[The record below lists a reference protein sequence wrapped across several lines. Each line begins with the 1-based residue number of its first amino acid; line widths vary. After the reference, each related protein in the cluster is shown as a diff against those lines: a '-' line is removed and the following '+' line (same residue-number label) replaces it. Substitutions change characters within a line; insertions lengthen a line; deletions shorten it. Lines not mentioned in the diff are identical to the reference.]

1 MDSYSGDHN
10 VRQQLAGPQDKNGS
24 ATEDSVVA
32 ERQAVE
38 GGVVAT
44 WRAKGSGSMAS
55 QHNAEGSAM
64 VNQRIAD
71 GDVIASQH
79 ALESDIMTD
88 RLAATEDGIM
98 ANQQATGPDA
108 GEHER
113 QHDSEPPSREAI
125 PSPEKHRV
133 PALAPQEVLLDAA
146 CAFDSLARYVT
157 AGNFDQLSKTQADA
171 VMRIALFGP
180 ASMTELA
187 SGLGVSKEH
196 VTRAVADLEEQGLV
210 TKRRNTENR
219 RIVEAVLTGKGEE
232 AVTAIRLASIE
243 RLEKPLS
250 SLSPAERDE
259 LVDLSTRAVSL
270 LLKIRL
276 G

>member
-1 MDSYSGDHN
+1 MGGILHWVSASPLACGEAVVAKGACMDSYPADHN
-10 VRQQLAGPQDKNGS
+10 VWQQLAGPRGKDGS
-24 ATEDSVVA
+24 TAKDGVA
-32 ERQAVE
+32 A
-38 GGVVAT
+38 
-44 WRAKGSGSMAS
+44 
-55 QHNAEGSAM
+55 
-64 VNQRIAD
+64 
-71 GDVIASQH
+71 
-79 ALESDIMTD
+79 
-88 RLAATEDGIM
+88 
-98 ANQQATGPDA
+98 
-108 GEHER
+108 
-113 QHDSEPPSREAI
+113 

-133 PALAPQEVLLDAA
+133 PTLAPQEVLLDAA

-157 AGNFDQLSKTQADA
+157 ASNFDQLSKTQADA

-210 TKRRNTENR
+210 TKRRNDENR
-219 RIVEAVLTGKGEE
+219 RIVEAVLTEKGEE

-259 LVDLSTRAVSL
+259 LVDLSTRAVAL
-270 LLKIRL
+270 LLKVRL

>member
-1 MDSYSGDHN
+1 MGGILHWVSASPPACGEAVVAKGACMDSYPADHN
-10 VRQQLAGPQDKNGS
+10 VWQQLAGPRDKS
-24 ATEDSVVA
+24 S
-32 ERQAVE
+32 
-38 GGVVAT
+38 GG
-44 WRAKGSGSMAS
+44 G
-55 QHNAEGSAM
+55 
-64 VNQRIAD
+64 
-71 GDVIASQH
+71 
-79 ALESDIMTD
+79 
-88 RLAATEDGIM
+88 EDGV
-98 ANQQATGPDA
+98 AA
-108 GEHER
+108 
-113 QHDSEPPSREAI
+113 

-133 PALAPQEVLLDAA
+133 PTLAPQEVLLDAA

-157 AGNFDQLSKTQADA
+157 ASNFDQLSKTQADA

-196 VTRAVADLEEQGLV
+196 VTRAVAGLEEQGLV
-210 TKRRNTENR
+210 TKRRNAENR
-219 RIVEAVLTGKGEE
+219 RIVEAVLTEKGEE
-232 AVTAIRLASIE
+232 AVTAGRLASIE

-270 LLKIRL
+270 LLRIRL

>member
-1 MDSYSGDHN
+1 MPSRKGGILHWVSASPPACGEAVVAKGACMDSYPADHN
-10 VRQQLAGPQDKNGS
+10 MWQQLAGPRDKS
-24 ATEDSVVA
+24 
-32 ERQAVE
+32 
-38 GGVVAT
+38 
-44 WRAKGSGSMAS
+44 SG
-55 QHNAEGSAM
+55 
-64 VNQRIAD
+64 D
-71 GDVIASQH
+71 G
-79 ALESDIMTD
+79 
-88 RLAATEDGIM
+88 EDGV
-98 ANQQATGPDA
+98 AA
-108 GEHER
+108 
-113 QHDSEPPSREAI
+113 

-133 PALAPQEVLLDAA
+133 PTLAPQEVLLDAA

-157 AGNFDQLSKTQADA
+157 ASNFDQLSKTQADA

-196 VTRAVADLEEQGLV
+196 VTRAVAGLEEQGLV
-210 TKRRNTENR
+210 TKRRNAENR
-219 RIVEAVLTGKGEE
+219 RIVEAVLTEKGEE

-270 LLKIRL
+270 LLRIRL

>member
-1 MDSYSGDHN
+1 MAQNFRIQGIGGILHWVSASPPACGEAVVAKGACMDSYPADHN
-10 VRQQLAGPQDKNGS
+10 VWQQLAGPRGEDGS
-24 ATEDSVVA
+24 TAKGGVA
-32 ERQAVE
+32 ASRQAARQAA
-38 GGVVAT
+38 GL
-44 WRAKGSGSMAS
+44 
-55 QHNAEGSAM
+55 
-64 VNQRIAD
+64 D
-71 GDVIASQH
+71 G
-79 ALESDIMTD
+79 
-88 RLAATEDGIM
+88 
-98 ANQQATGPDA
+98 DA
-108 GEHER
+108 GEG
-113 QHDSEPPSREAI
+113 QCGSSTPSQAA

-133 PALAPQEVLLDAA
+133 PTLAPQEVLLDAA

-157 AGNFDQLSKTQADA
+157 ASNFDQLSKTQADA

-196 VTRAVADLEEQGLV
+196 VTRAVAGLEEQGLV
-210 TKRRNTENR
+210 TKRRNNENR
-219 RIVEAVLTGKGEE
+219 RIVEAVLTEKGEE

-270 LLKIRL
+270 LLRIRL

>member
-1 MDSYSGDHN
+1 MHWVSASPPVCGEAVVAKGARMNSYPADHN
-10 VRQQLAGPQDKNGS
+10 VWQQLAGPRGEDGS
-24 ATEDSVVA
+24 TAKDGVA
-32 ERQAVE
+32 AGRQATE
-38 GGVVAT
+38 GGVTTSRQAA
-44 WRAKGSGSMAS
+44 RQAAS
-55 QHNAEGSAM
+55 L
-64 VNQRIAD
+64 D
-71 GDVIASQH
+71 GDAC
-79 ALESDIMTD
+79 
-88 RLAATEDGIM
+88 EDQCDGM
-98 ANQQATGPDA
+98 
-108 GEHER
+108 
-113 QHDSEPPSREAI
+113 PPSREAM

-133 PALAPQEVLLDAA
+133 PTLAPQEVLLDAA

-157 AGNFDQLSKTQADA
+157 ASNFDQLSKTQADA

-196 VTRAVADLEEQGLV
+196 VTRAVAGLEEQGLV

-219 RIVEAVLTGKGEE
+219 RIVEAVLTEKGEE

-259 LVDLSTRAVSL
+259 LVDLSTKAVSL
-270 LLKIRL
+270 LLRIRL